1 MKNKFIFCALAM
13 VSQVAVVL
21 AETKPAAQVATPA
34 AVKVAA
40 QDKAAPVQAVEVK
53 AVEQKPLA
61 PREIVSKAE
70 EKAATLKSSMRAARR
85 PRGVT
90 LEDLKKDPVRYARMT
105 NGWARAA
112 AQRKEQAKASLAA
125 LKGFDTKHLGEA
137 EKQALAR
144 YVELC
149 EKRDALR
156 ESFKPGEKQGPE
168 QAAKR
173 KELFSLQGE
182 LRKLGETLRPALEK
196 ALFREAGADEATAA
210 KLSEKLQ
217 KIQGALR

>member
-1 MKNKFIFCALAM
+1 MNKFIFCALAM

-40 QDKAAPVQAVEVK
+40 QDKAAPV
-53 AVEQKPLA
+53 
-61 PREIVSKAE
+61 
-70 EKAATLKSSMRAARR
+70 RAARR
-85 PRGVT
+85 SRGVT
-90 LEDLKKDPVRYARMT
+90 LEDLKKDPARYARMT

-112 AQRKEQAKASLAA
+112 AQRKEQAKASLAE
-125 LKGFDTKHLGEA
+125 LKGFDTKFLGEA
-137 EKQALAR
+137 EKKALAR
-144 YVELC
+144 YVELY

-156 ESFKPGEKQGPE
+156 ESFKPGDKQDAE
-168 QAAKR
+168 LVAKR

-182 LRKLGETLRPALEK
+182 FRKLGETLRPALEK

-210 KLSEKLQ
+210 KLSGKLQ
-217 KIQGALR
+217 KI